1 MKTMT
6 NAGRVCGSGRFL
18 FKVIADA
25 ETFALARWRWCLWTR
40 VEIKSIPRNG
50 FMAYYKETRSECNE
64 SISTALVGVR
74 PNHHLAA
81 YEYTGGQSADRVDAS
96 SVAQPFL
103 VFHESSEGF
112 SCLKSLILCRVCFAF
127 PRSLA
132 RVVGSPYVF
141 DE

>member
-1 MKTMT
+1 
-6 NAGRVCGSGRFL
+6 
-18 FKVIADA
+18 
-25 ETFALARWRWCLWTR
+25 
-40 VEIKSIPRNG
+40 
-50 FMAYYKETRSECNE
+50 MAYYKETRSECNE